1 MLYFQE
7 CLKSENLFFPDGPP
21 TLASASETGHISLW
35 DLGSGGRLLHTV
47 RGAHE
52 GSISALEWISGQPLL
67 ISSGDD
73 NSVKVCFEIGHVVY
87 LADISQAMAF
97 RFADHAATSSQI
109 SIGPPSTSAPHSIL
123 WRRWKTIA
131 YSVKGP

>member
-1 MLYFQE
+1 MLCFHE
-7 CLKSENLFFPDGPP
+7 CLKSDFWSDGPP

-52 GSISALEWISGQPLL
+52 GSISALGWISGQPLL

-87 LADISQAMAF
+87 LADNSQAMAF
-97 RFADHAATSSQI
+97 RFADLAATSSQI
-109 SIGPPSTSAPHSIL
+109 PIRPSSTSAPHPIL
-123 WRRWKTIA
+123 WRRWKTVA
-131 YSVKGP
+131 YSVEGP

>member
-1 MLYFQE
+1 MLCLHE
-7 CLKSENLFFPDGPP
+7 CLQSDFLSDGPP

-73 NSVKVCFEIGHVVY
+73 NSVKVCFEIGYVVY
-87 LADISQAMAF
+87 LADIFQAMAF
-97 RFADHAATSSQI
+97 RFSDLAATSSQI
-109 SIGPPSTSAPHSIL
+109 PIGPSSTSTPHPIL
-123 WRRWKTIA
+123 WRRWKTAA
-131 YSVKGP
+131 YSVEGP